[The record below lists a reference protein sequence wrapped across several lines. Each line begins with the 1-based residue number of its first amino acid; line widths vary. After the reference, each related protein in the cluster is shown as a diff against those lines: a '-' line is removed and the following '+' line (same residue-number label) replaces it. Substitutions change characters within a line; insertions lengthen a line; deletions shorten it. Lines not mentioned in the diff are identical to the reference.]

1 MRATCTA
8 ADLTPQ
14 KSCHSRPSAL
24 PRCRLTNPRDF
35 PRAATT
41 QRFFLQQPTVSSCN
55 SQPFLPATQP
65 FHAEGVKNPLLLFV
79 FAVLSK
85 ASCCRNP
92 SCNNV
97 HRSNP
102 PSISRSPPSSARPLI
117 AMTAHT
123 TKQLALATTTRD
135 QQDPMPSSTERAT
148 RRSAMWSQHVQDV
161 GACMCHW
168 ALPPTGPS
176 LAPRHLRPLSHQ

>member
-41 QRFFLQQPTVSSCN
+41 QRNKPTVSSY
-55 SQPFLPATQP
+55 S
-65 FHAEGVKNPLLLFV
+65 NPLLLFV

-92 SCNNV
+92 SCKHE